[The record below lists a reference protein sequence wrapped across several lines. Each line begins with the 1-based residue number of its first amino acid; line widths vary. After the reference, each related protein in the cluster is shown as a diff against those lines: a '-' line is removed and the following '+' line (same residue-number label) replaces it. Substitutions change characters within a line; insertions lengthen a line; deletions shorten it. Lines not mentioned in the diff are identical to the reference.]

1 MPRLVMQVTHCE
13 RVVTQL
19 TMTAFS
25 FEQVSISPGA
35 RRAVGPTI
43 ASPAAMSFT
52 KLTMHSDPQA
62 LGALLPARAIDALYE
77 EAARELDPIG
87 YLCWDGQAAFHA
99 SPEAL
104 AIFGRAPDETL
115 TLHTLREL
123 VRRSRHAE
131 LLARWRDALAAQQR
145 RIEMELP
152 CVLPGGALRQ
162 VRAVA
167 VNEYNAAGGVRQ
179 SVVALQDVTQR
190 SQLASALSDSEARLD
205 EAQQMANFG
214 SWEWDFRAGRASY
227 SAEALRIVNLPAEA
241 PADLDQLA
249 ALIPADQRASV
260 VELFEQAVRQR
271 QPSLRYDYHIDAGGE
286 RRELHGRAKLV
297 YDHRGLPQRLLGTI
311 QDVTEQ
317 RDYRRQMHS
326 LAFFDPVT
334 ALPNRSGLLD
344 RMQQALAHANGQA
357 EFGMLMLG
365 LDQFKK
371 VNDSLGHAAGD
382 GLLKL
387 VGARLQHSMRETDIV
402 ARLGGDAFAVLVPE
416 VRQAD
421 ALARVA
427 SKLLLA
433 LSAPFNLN
441 GTEVFVTVSAGAAL
455 FPSDG
460 QTAEAL
466 LQHADSALSHA
477 KARGRNNVQF
487 YSPQLTAQAS
497 QRLALESELRHGVE
511 RRELLLHYQPKFEL
525 GTQRLVGAE
534 ALMRWCQPQRGMV
547 SPLSFIPLAEE
558 TGLIVRMGTWAL
570 HEACAA
576 VVSWNR
582 QRAEPLKIAVNL
594 SARQFAEGT
603 DLVEAVQGALS
614 ATGCQPQWLELEI
627 TESLLLDGSDRVRHG
642 LETLAAMGIT
652 IAIDDFGTGYSALGY
667 LTRLPV
673 QTLKI
678 DRSFVNEL
686 PGNTRSAELVKAIVS
701 VGRSLNMVLVAEG
714 VETPEQAAYLH
725 SVGCHLA
732 QGYLF
737 SRPVEMAAFD
747 KLLVSS

>member
-1 MPRLVMQVTHCE
+1 
-13 RVVTQL
+13 
-19 TMTAFS
+19 
-25 FEQVSISPGA
+25 
-35 RRAVGPTI
+35 
-43 ASPAAMSFT
+43 
-52 KLTMHSDPQA
+52 MHPEPQA
-62 LGALLPARAIDALYE
+62 FGALLPARAIDALYE

-87 YLCWDGQAAFHA
+87 YLCWDGAATLYA

-104 AIFGRAPDETL
+104 ALLGQARDAEL
-115 TLHTLREL
+115 TLPGLHAL

-131 LLARWRDALAAQQR
+131 LLARWRDALAARQR

-152 CVLPGGALRQ
+152 CVLNGGALRQ

-167 VNEYNAAGGVRQ
+167 VIEYHVAGDVRQ
-179 SVVALQDVTQR
+179 VVVALQDISSR
-190 SQLASALSDSEARLD
+190 SQLASALSDAETRLD

-214 SWEWDFRAGRASY
+214 SWEWDFRARRASY
-227 SAEALRIVNLPAEA
+227 SAEALRIVNLSADA
-241 PADLDQLA
+241 SADLDQLT
-249 ALIPADQRASV
+249 ALIPADQRAGI

-271 QPSLRYDYHIDAGGE
+271 LTSLRYDYHVDAAGQ

-297 YDHRGLPQRLLGTI
+297 YDRHGAPQRLLGTI
-311 QDVTEQ
+311 QDVTEL
-317 RDYRRQMHS
+317 RDYRRQVHS

-344 RMQQALAHANGQA
+344 HMQQTLTQAKGPA

-382 GLLKL
+382 ALLKR
-387 VGARLQHSMRETDIV
+387 VGERLSQSMRETDIV
-402 ARLGGDAFAVLVPE
+402 ARLGGDTFAALVPE

-427 SKLLLA
+427 SKLLLV

-441 GTEVFVTVSAGAAL
+441 DTDVFLTASIGAAL
-455 FPSDG
+455 YPSDG
-460 QTAEAL
+460 PDAESL
-466 LQHADSALSHA
+466 LQHADAALSHA

-497 QRLALESELRHGVE
+497 HRLTLESELRRGVE

-547 SPLSFIPLAEE
+547 SPMSFIPLAEE

-576 VVSWNR
+576 VVAWNR
-582 QRAEPLKIAVNL
+582 RRNEPLKIAVNL
-594 SARQFAEGT
+594 SARQFGEGT
-603 DLVEAVQGALS
+603 HLVETVQGALT

-627 TESLLLDGSDRVRHG
+627 TESLLLDGSDGVRHS
-642 LETLAAMGIT
+642 LEALAAMGIT

-678 DRSFVNEL
+678 DRSFVSDL
-686 PGNTRSAELVKAIVS
+686 PGNSRSAELVKAIVS

-714 VETPEQAAYLH
+714 VETPEQATYLH

-747 KLLVSS
+747 KLLVSP

>member
-1 MPRLVMQVTHCE
+1 
-13 RVVTQL
+13 
-19 TMTAFS
+19 
-25 FEQVSISPGA
+25 
-35 RRAVGPTI
+35 
-43 ASPAAMSFT
+43 
-52 KLTMHSDPQA
+52 MHPEPQA

-87 YLCWDGQAAFHA
+87 YLCWDGVAALHA

-104 AIFGRAPDETL
+104 AILGQALDAEL
-115 TLHTLREL
+115 TVPGLHAL

-131 LLARWRDALAAQQR
+131 LLARWRDTLATRQR

-152 CVLPGGALRQ
+152 CVLNGGALRQ

-167 VNEYNAAGGVRQ
+167 VIEYHAGGEVRQ
-179 SVVALQDVTQR
+179 VVAALQDMSSR
-190 SQLASALSDSEARLD
+190 SQLANALSDAEARLD

-214 SWEWDFRAGRASY
+214 SWEWDFRIQRASY
-227 SAEALRIVNLPAEA
+227 SAEALRIVSLSADA
-241 PADLDQLA
+241 SADLDQLT
-249 ALIPADQRASV
+249 ALVPADQRAGIV
-260 VELFEQAVRQR
+260 DLFEQAVRQR
-271 QPSLRYDYHIDAGGE
+271 TTSLRYDYHVDAAGE
-286 RRELHGRAKLV
+286 RRELHGRAKLE
-297 YDHRGLPQRLLGTI
+297 YDRHGVPLRMLGTI
-311 QDVTEQ
+311 QDVTEL
-317 RDYRRQMHS
+317 RHYRRQVHS

-344 RMQQALAHANGQA
+344 HMQQTLTHGNAAA

-365 LDQFKK
+365 LDQFQK

-382 GLLKL
+382 ELLKR
-387 VGARLQHSMRETDIV
+387 VGERLSQSMRETDIV
-402 ARLGGDAFAVLVPE
+402 ARLGGDTFAVLVPE

-441 GTEVFVTVSAGAAL
+441 DTDVFLTASIGAAL

-460 QTAEAL
+460 PDAESL
-466 LQHADSALSHA
+466 LQHADAALSSA

-497 QRLALESELRHGVE
+497 HRLTLESELRRGVE

-525 GTQRLVGAE
+525 GTQCLVGAE

-576 VVSWNR
+576 VVAWNR
-582 QRAEPLKIAVNL
+582 QRSEPLKMAVNL
-594 SARQFAEGT
+594 SARQFGEGT
-603 DLVEAVQGALS
+603 SLVETVQGALS

-627 TESLLLDGSDRVRHG
+627 TESLLLDGSDGVRHS
-642 LETLAAMGIT
+642 LEALAAMGIT

-686 PGNTRSAELVKAIVS
+686 PGNSRSAELVKAIVS

-747 KLLVSS
+747 KLLVSP

>member
-1 MPRLVMQVTHCE
+1 
-13 RVVTQL
+13 
-19 TMTAFS
+19 
-25 FEQVSISPGA
+25 
-35 RRAVGPTI
+35 
-43 ASPAAMSFT
+43 
-52 KLTMHSDPQA
+52 MHSEPQA
-62 LGALLPARAIDALYE
+62 FGALLPASAMNALYD

-87 YLCWDGQAAFHA
+87 YLCWDGLGSLHA

-104 AIFGRAPDETL
+104 LILGRASNEGL
-115 TLHTLREL
+115 TLEALHAL

-131 LLARWRDALAAQQR
+131 LLARWHDAVASRLR

-152 CVLPGGALRQ
+152 CVLPGGALRH

-167 VNEYNAAGGVRQ
+167 VNEYHATGGVRQ
-179 SVVALQDVTQR
+179 CVVALQEVTSR
-190 SQLASALSDSEARLD
+190 SLLATALSDSEARLD

-214 SWEWDFRAGRASY
+214 SWEWDFRARRASY
-227 SAEALRIVNLPAEA
+227 STEALRIVNLPADA
-241 PADLDQLA
+241 PADLHQLA
-249 ALIPADQRASV
+249 ALIPADQRAGV

-271 QPSLRYDYHIDAGGE
+271 LLTLRYDYHVDHAGE

-297 YDHRGLPQRLLGTI
+297 YDHNGVPQRMLGTI
-311 QDVTEQ
+311 QDVTEL
-317 RDYRRQMHS
+317 RDYRRQVHS

-334 ALPNRSGLLD
+334 ALPNRSGLID
-344 RMQQALAHANGQA
+344 RMQRALAHANGQA

-387 VGARLQHSMRETDIV
+387 VGARLSHSMRETDIV

-433 LSAPFNLN
+433 LSTPFNLN

-455 FPSDG
+455 YPSDG

-466 LQHADSALSHA
+466 LQHADAALSHA

-487 YSPQLTAQAS
+487 YSPQLTTQAS
-497 QRLALESELRHGVE
+497 HRLALESELRHGVE
-511 RRELLLHYQPKFEL
+511 RHELLLHYQPKFEL

-576 VVSWNR
+576 VVAWNH

-594 SARQFAEGT
+594 SARQFGEGL
-603 DLVEAVQGALS
+603 DLVEVVQGALT
-614 ATGCQPQWLELEI
+614 ATGCRPQWLELEI
-627 TESLLLDGSDRVRHG
+627 TESLLLDGSDGVRHS
-642 LETLAAMGIT
+642 LEALAAMGIT
-652 IAIDDFGTGYSALGY
+652 VAIDDFGTGYSALGY

-678 DRSFVNEL
+678 DRSFVADL
-686 PGNTRSAELVKAIVS
+686 PRNRRSAELVKAIVS

-714 VETPEQAAYLH
+714 VETVEQADYLTAI
-725 SVGCHLA
+725 GCHLA

-747 KLLVSS
+747 KLLVSP

>member
-1 MPRLVMQVTHCE
+1 
-13 RVVTQL
+13 
-19 TMTAFS
+19 
-25 FEQVSISPGA
+25 
-35 RRAVGPTI
+35 
-43 ASPAAMSFT
+43 
-52 KLTMHSDPQA
+52 MHSEPQA

-87 YLCWDGQAAFHA
+87 YLCWDDTAALHA

-104 AIFGRAPDETL
+104 AILGQALDAEL
-115 TLHTLREL
+115 TVPGLHAL

-131 LLARWRDALAAQQR
+131 LLARWRDALATRQR
-145 RIEMELP
+145 RIELELP
-152 CVLPGGALRQ
+152 CVLNGGALRQ

-167 VNEYNAAGGVRQ
+167 VIEYHAGGAVRQ
-179 SVVALQDVTQR
+179 VVAALQDMSAR
-190 SQLASALSDSEARLD
+190 SQLANALSETEARLD

-214 SWEWDFRAGRASY
+214 SWEWDFRTQRASY
-227 SAEALRIVNLPAEA
+227 SAEALRIVSLSAA
-241 PADLDQLA
+241 ASADLDQLT
-249 ALIPADQRASV
+249 ALIPADQRAGIV
-260 VELFEQAVRQR
+260 DLFEQAVRQR
-271 QPSLRYDYHIDAGGE
+271 TTSLRFDYHVDAAGE

-297 YDHRGLPQRLLGTI
+297 YDRHGVPLRMLGTI
-311 QDVTEQ
+311 QDVTEL
-317 RDYRRQMHS
+317 RAYRRQVHS

-344 RMQQALAHANGQA
+344 HMQQTLTHGHAPA

-365 LDQFKK
+365 LDQFQK

-382 GLLKL
+382 ELLKR
-387 VGARLQHSMRETDIV
+387 VGERLSQSMRETDIV
-402 ARLGGDAFAVLVPE
+402 ARLGGDTFAVLVPD

-441 GTEVFVTVSAGAAL
+441 DTDVFLTASIGAAL
-455 FPSDG
+455 YPSDG
-460 QTAEAL
+460 PDAESL
-466 LQHADSALSHA
+466 LQHADAALSSA

-497 QRLALESELRHGVE
+497 HRLTLESELRRGVE

-576 VVSWNR
+576 VVAWNR
-582 QRAEPLKIAVNL
+582 QRSEPLKMAVNL
-594 SARQFAEGT
+594 SARQFGEGT
-603 DLVEAVQGALS
+603 TLVETVQGALS

-627 TESLLLDGSDRVRHG
+627 TESLLLDGSDGVRHS
-642 LETLAAMGIT
+642 LEALAAMGIT

-686 PGNTRSAELVKAIVS
+686 PGNSRSAELVKAIVS

-747 KLLVSS
+747 KLLVSP

>member
-1 MPRLVMQVTHCE
+1 M
-13 RVVTQL
+13 
-19 TMTAFS
+19 
-25 FEQVSISPGA
+25 
-35 RRAVGPTI
+35 
-43 ASPAAMSFT
+43 
-52 KLTMHSDPQA
+52 
-62 LGALLPARAIDALYE
+62 LPARAIDALYE

-87 YLCWDGQAAFHA
+87 YLCWEGPGLLHA

-104 AIFGRAPDETL
+104 MILGRAPDEAL
-115 TLHTLREL
+115 TLEALHAL

-131 LLARWRDALAAQQR
+131 LLARWHDAVASRQR

-152 CVLPGGALRQ
+152 CVLPGGALRH

-167 VNEYNAAGGVRQ
+167 VNEYHASGGVRQ
-179 SVVALQDVTQR
+179 CVAALQDVSSR
-190 SQLASALSDSEARLD
+190 CLLATALSESEARLD

-214 SWEWDFRAGRASY
+214 SWEWDFRQRKASY
-227 SAEALRIVNLPAEA
+227 SAEALRIVNLPTDA

-249 ALIPADQRASV
+249 ALIPAEQRASV
-260 VELFEQAVRQR
+260 IELFEQAVRQR
-271 QPSLRYDYHIDAGGE
+271 QPTLRYDYHVDNGGK

-297 YDHRGLPQRLLGTI
+297 YNHNGVPSRVRGTI
-311 QDVTEQ
+311 QDVTEL
-317 RDYRRQMHS
+317 RDYRRQVHS

-334 ALPNRSGLLD
+334 ALPNRSGLID
-344 RMQQALAHANGQA
+344 RMQKVLAHASGQA

-387 VGARLQHSMRETDIV
+387 VGARLSHSMRETDIV
-402 ARLGGDAFAVLVPE
+402 ARLGGDAFAVLVPD

-427 SKLLLA
+427 SKLLQALA
-433 LSAPFNLN
+433 TPFNLN

-455 FPSDG
+455 CPSDG
-460 QTAEAL
+460 QTAEVL

-477 KARGRNNVQF
+477 KARGRNNVEF

-497 QRLALESELRHGVE
+497 HRLALESELRHGVE

-525 GTQRLVGAE
+525 GSQRLVGAE

-547 SPLSFIPLAEE
+547 SPMSFIPLAEE

-594 SARQFAEGT
+594 SARQFGEGL
-603 DLVEAVQGALS
+603 DLVEAVQGALT
-614 ATGCQPQWLELEI
+614 ATGCRPQWLELEI
-627 TESLLLDGSDRVRHG
+627 TESLLLDGSDGVRHS
-642 LETLAAMGIT
+642 LEALAAMGIT
-652 IAIDDFGTGYSALGY
+652 VAIDDFGTGYSALGY

-678 DRSFVNEL
+678 DRSFVSEL
-686 PGNTRSAELVKAIVS
+686 PHNGRSAELVKAIVS

-714 VETPEQAAYLH
+714 VETQAQADYLH

>member
-1 MPRLVMQVTHCE
+1 
-13 RVVTQL
+13 
-19 TMTAFS
+19 
-25 FEQVSISPGA
+25 
-35 RRAVGPTI
+35 
-43 ASPAAMSFT
+43 
-52 KLTMHSDPQA
+52 MHPEPQA
-62 LGALLPARAIDALYE
+62 FGALQPARAIDALYE
-77 EAARELDPIG
+77 EAARELDSIG
-87 YLCWDGQAAFHA
+87 YLCWDGAASLYA
-99 SPEAL
+99 SPQAL
-104 AIFGRAPDETL
+104 AILGQAHDAEL
-115 TLHTLREL
+115 TLPSLHAL

-131 LLARWRDALAAQQR
+131 LLARWRDALAARLR

-152 CVLPGGALRQ
+152 CVLSGGAMRQ

-167 VNEYNAAGGVRQ
+167 VIEYHEGGGLRQ
-179 SVVALQDVTQR
+179 VVAALQDTSSR
-190 SQLASALSDSEARLD
+190 SQLASALSDAEARLD

-214 SWEWDFRAGRASY
+214 YWEWDFGARRASY
-227 SAEALRIVNLPAEA
+227 SAEALRIVNLSADA
-241 PADLDQLA
+241 SADLDQLT
-249 ALIPADQRASV
+249 ALIPADQRAGI

-271 QPSLRYDYHIDAGGE
+271 LTSLRYDYHVDAAGV

-297 YDHRGLPQRLLGTI
+297 YDRHGAPQRLLGTI
-311 QDVTEQ
+311 QDVTEL
-317 RDYRRQMHS
+317 RDYRRQVHS

-344 RMQQALAHANGQA
+344 HMQRTLTHGNAPA

-382 GLLKL
+382 ELLKR
-387 VGARLQHSMRETDIV
+387 VGERLSQSMRETDIV
-402 ARLGGDAFAVLVPE
+402 ARLGGDTFAVLVPE

-441 GTEVFVTVSAGAAL
+441 DADVFLTASIGAAL
-455 FPSDG
+455 YPSDG
-460 QTAEAL
+460 HDAESL
-466 LQHADSALSHA
+466 LQHADAALSHA

-497 QRLALESELRHGVE
+497 HRLTLESELRRGVE

-525 GTQRLVGAE
+525 GTHRLVGAE

-547 SPLSFIPLAEE
+547 SPMSFIPLAEE

-576 VVSWNR
+576 VVAWNR

-594 SARQFAEGT
+594 SARQFGEGT
-603 DLVEAVQGALS
+603 DLVETVHGALT

-627 TESLLLDGSDRVRHG
+627 TESLLLDGSDGVRQS
-642 LETLAAMGIT
+642 LEALAAMGIT

-678 DRSFVNEL
+678 DRSFVSDL
-686 PGNTRSAELVKAIVS
+686 PHNSRSAELVKAIVS

-747 KLLVSS
+747 KLLVSP